1 MKKVRIVLM
10 ASSLALML
18 LTGIM
23 QQEILALPE
32 ENITHDLPNQH

>member
-1 MKKVRIVLM
+1 MKKVSSILM
-10 ASSLALML
+10 VSSLALML

-23 QQEILALPE
+23 QQEIQALPE